1 MIGEAMV
8 QAKEARSVEERPWS
22 NQATSDFKCTGFST
36 IKTVLASSLKAAINL
51 RLKLGWNRRA
61 ENVPRQPI
69 TVAREA
75 AANREKVLS
84 PLESKNTRV

>member
-36 IKTVLASSLKAAINL
+36 IKTVLASSLKEAINL
-51 RLKLGWNRRA
+51 RLKLG
-61 ENVPRQPI
+61 
-69 TVAREA
+69 
-75 AANREKVLS
+75 
-84 PLESKNTRV
+84 